1 MSLPMIL
8 RLFLLPILMATLL
21 LGGCASRGFPGSAYD
36 LWGDD
41 RPAEAS
47 TYRDFMIARLAS
59 MSNDPQSAARRYAAV
74 IDRVPEPAGIAE
86 RAVFSALLA
95 GEYGTAAGLARRA
108 DAAGSE
114 AGLVRLTL
122 ATDAI
127 VRGRPQQ
134 AVPYLDET
142 RFMAFNRNIAR
153 GMAAWTALD
162 RQGIAAAEA
171 LIEPGLTGDVRF
183 DSPALYQLALL
194 RIAAREDDKAL
205 ETLERIWDSG
215 ARLAIGVEAHAEL
228 LAARGER
235 ERALELLTRFRNE
248 VGANTSVTALAARIE
263 AGQRIQPRRLTL
275 RQGAARAVYVSAAA
289 LMYQTEDDLS
299 SVYFV
304 LALALDPDLDVAR
317 TLWAQALDNA
327 NRYDDAIRVLQA
339 VRPASAY
346 YANARGQMAG
356 VLHRAGRSEE
366 ALQVAAVAIAGNPD
380 RMLKLQLADLY
391 IGLERFA
398 DAEAVLTEVY
408 EADAVAGREDWRILF
423 SRGAARERQGN
434 WPEAE
439 ADLIRALELR
449 PDSATVLNYLG
460 YSWID
465 RGENLEEGFELIRRA
480 VMLEPN
486 SGHIVDSLGWAY
498 FRLGEYETAV
508 DYLERAVELLPGD
521 PILNDH
527 LGDAYWKAGR
537 RLEAG
542 FQWRRAL
549 RLDPTEADRKKIEIK
564 LGSPLGPDAPE
575 LQAPA
580 S

>member
-1 MSLPMIL
+1 MLT
-8 RLFLLPILMATLL
+8 RLFILPLLVTALMLGACATR
-21 LGGCASRGFPGSAYD
+21 AAPGSGHD

-41 RPAEAS
+41 RPAETGA
-47 TYRDFMIARLAS
+47 YRDFMIARVAS

-74 IDRVPEPAGIAE
+74 IDQVPDPAGIAE
-86 RAVFSALLA
+86 RALFSALLA
-95 GEYGTAAGLARRA
+95 GDYGMATGLAQRA
-108 DAAGSE
+108 HTAGSE

-127 VRGRPQQ
+127 VRGRPGQ
-134 AVPYLDET
+134 AVPYLDEA

-153 GMAAWTALD
+153 AMAAWTALD
-162 RQGIAAAEA
+162 RQGLAAAEA
-171 LIEPGLTGDVRF
+171 LIEPVLTGDVRF

-205 ETLERIWDSG
+205 ETLERIWASG
-215 ARLAIGVEAHAEL
+215 SRLAIGVEAHAEL
-228 LAARGER
+228 LAARGSR
-235 ERALELLTRFRNE
+235 ARALELLTGFRDE
-248 VGANTSVTALAARIE
+248 VGANTSVMALAARIE

-289 LMYQTEDDLS
+289 LMYQTDDDLS

-327 NRYDDAIRVLQA
+327 HRYDDAIRVLQ
-339 VRPASAY
+339 VVGPASPY
-346 YANARGQMAG
+346 HANARGQMAG

-380 RMLKLQLADLY
+380 RMLKLQLAELY
-391 IGLERFA
+391 NGLQRFA
-398 DAEAVLTEVY
+398 DAEAVLSEVY
-408 EADAVAGREDWRILF
+408 QEDAAAGREDWRIVF

-439 ADLIRALELR
+439 QDLQRALELR

-465 RGENLEEGFELIRRA
+465 RGENLEEGFDLIRRA

-498 FRLGEYETAV
+498 YRLGQYELAV
-508 DYLERAVELLPGD
+508 EFLERAVELLPAD

-527 LGDAYWKAGR
+527 LGDAYWKVGR

-549 RLDPTEADRKKIEIK
+549 RLEPTEADRAKIAIK